1 MRETDTLVSTVDEIR
16 PDIGVPHHVR
26 RNRVERGTSTTLS
39 EPFTIR
45 SRETYRFHGSDPL
58 PFHQGSLVDALFT
71 THVCV
76 CVFVSSIVLFVT
88 YRFSYDRISR
98 MGGRTSAYPVPR
110 KSAPLS
116 SMLFLFRPLS
126 VKETR
131 KPAFVR
137 QTASGMCCFL
147 HAAVYDRFRIIS
159 EWRYTVV
166 LEVVNLFRLVDDSK
180 SLLFG
185 IFSRY
190 LCRRCIISC
199 LFVNNLH
206 ASSSK
211 RVRTAK
217 FEFLKLKSKTI
228 RLEFRIRR
236 ALLYFNMKAKQFHL
250 CQLNFLYPT

>member
-1 MRETDTLVSTVDEIR
+1 MLPITCEEIVSNVERPRLFRSHSLSVVEKRIVSTDL
-16 PDIGVPHHVR
+16 
-26 RNRVERGTSTTLS
+26 TLS
-39 EPFTIR
+39 PFTKEAWSMHF
-45 SRETYRFHGSDPL
+45 SRLT
-58 PFHQGSLVDALFT
+58 
-71 THVCV
+71 CV

-137 QTASGMCCFL
+137 QTASGMCCFFTRRCL
-147 HAAVYDRFRIIS
+147 WPVCRF
-159 EWRYTVV
+159 ELFLNEDTVV
-166 LEVVNLFRLVDDSK
+166 LEVVSLFRLVDDSK

-199 LFVNNLH
+199 LFVNVLH

-217 FEFLKLKSKTI
+217 FEFLKVNSWT
-228 RLEFRIRR
+228 
-236 ALLYFNMKAKQFHL
+236 
-250 CQLNFLYPT
+250 

>member
-147 HAAVYDRFRIIS
+147 HAAVYDRFA
-159 EWRYTVV
+159 
-166 LEVVNLFRLVDDSK
+166 
-180 SLLFG
+180 
-185 IFSRY
+185 
-190 LCRRCIISC
+190 
-199 LFVNNLH
+199 
-206 ASSSK
+206 ASNYFWMKIPLSSK
-211 RVRTAK
+211 LLVYSDSWMIRKVC
-217 FEFLKLKSKTI
+217 FLESLVVI
-228 RLEFRIRR
+228 FVVDVL
-236 ALLYFNMKAKQFHL
+236 
-250 CQLNFLYPT
+250 